1 MGLGEAKT
9 YGFGRVSPSVTPS
22 PYSPLHRAS
31 EIPGSPSSRRR
42 QAPARR
48 SSWRFAGVAAA
59 VLALLATITLVS
71 RVEKSPPPVV
81 AKPSPASEPLP
92 TPSDDEVKRLPRSAI
107 AVHRSM
113 PRPRS

>member
-1 MGLGEAKT
+1 MGGART
-9 YGFGRVSPSVTPS
+9 YGFGRVSPAVTPS

-42 QAPARR
+42 GSPARR
-48 SSWRFAGVAAA
+48 RSWRFAGVAA
-59 VLALLATITLVS
+59 VVVALLATVTLVS
-71 RVEKSPPPVV
+71 RLEKPAPPVV

-92 TPSDDEVKRLPRSAI
+92 VLADDEVKRLPRSAI
-107 AVHRSM
+107 AVHRSA